1 VFGNASRIGPSKYNF
16 FSEVNARKEINA
28 KQLCVFISCSAGDIR
43 QTLYLIVSIVL
54 IKLI

>member
-1 VFGNASRIGPSKYNF
+1 VFGNVSRIESSKYNF
-16 FSEVNARKEINA
+16 FSEVNARKGINA
-28 KQLCVFISCSAGDIR
+28 KQFISCSAGDIR